1 MKHSKLMDK
10 YALSEKG
17 AKDFIK
23 ANIICAISDV
33 LLVLPAGLLY
43 ICILQIMPGDGL
55 KSIMGVDAFGVSF
68 YIISSIAIFV
78 LMIIVEY
85 LKYNAQYTAVYRES
99 GVRRMTLAE
108 KLRRMPLSY
117 FGKKD
122 LADLTST
129 LLEDSKMMEQV
140 SSHQYPL
147 YFGSMYATT
156 FLAVVLFVLDWR
168 MALACV
174 WVIPVA
180 FLIVYLSRKTQGRAN
195 DETLQV
201 DLDLRNS
208 IQECLECARDI
219 RANHAEKSYHEM
231 LEQKL
236 SASESKHIY
245 IEWFVGVF
253 VSSAQMVLK
262 IGLATTAVAGTW
274 LLSTGDIHFATF
286 LIFMIVVT
294 RLYDPLSHALLNL
307 AVMIY
312 ADSHLK
318 RLRDLNHH
326 PIQTGIAAFEPENM
340 NIVFE
345 NVAFSYQ
352 DDVHVLNDISFEAR
366 QGEVTALV
374 GPSGGGKSTVAR
386 LAARFWDIQNGR
398 ITLGGIDI
406 GSIDPEVL
414 LKSFSIVFQD
424 VTLFKNTIMENIRI
438 GRSDASD
445 AEVMEAA
452 AAAQCNAFISR
463 LPDGYQTM
471 IGENGATLSGGE
483 RQRISIA
490 RAILK
495 DAPVI
500 LLDEAT
506 ASLDIENETLIQ
518 EALSRLIRNK
528 TVMIIAHRMRT
539 VAHADKIVVIKDG
552 TVAEQGRPDELM
564 EKKGEFYKMV
574 FRQKLSA

>member
-43 ICILQIMPGDGL
+43 MYILQIMPGDGL

-366 QGEVTALV
+366 QGEVTAIV

-463 LPDGYQTM
+463 LPEGYQTM

-574 FRQKLSA
+574 SRQKLSA

>member
-574 FRQKLSA
+574 SRQKLSA

>member
-463 LPDGYQTM
+463 LPEGYQTM

-574 FRQKLSA
+574 SRQKLSA

>member
-43 ICILQIMPGDGL
+43 MYILQIMPGDGL

-463 LPDGYQTM
+463 LPEGYQTM

-574 FRQKLSA
+574 SRQKLSA